1 MRSCRAFATL
11 GLALIL
17 CVFLAACGGGSKPA
31 PPVPPAIFE
40 SSLPNGAVNV
50 PYSAAVHVTNGTGT
64 SPFTWSITS
73 GSLPAGLS
81 LDSGT
86 GAITGTPTTIVNATF
101 TVQVTD
107 AKSLTGSKTL
117 SINIRGAVSI
127 TPPTLPGGTVGTPY
141 LATLT
146 ATGGVLPY
154 TWSVSS
160 GSLPAG
166 LTLTTNADSTATISG
181 TPTTLGTSTFSIQV
195 ADAEPP
201 PATGTSGPL
210 SVYIEGSL
218 TITTTSLPAGNV
230 AIFYDSQLMATGGQT
245 PYTWSITSGTLP
257 PGLSLTPSTGM
268 ISGTPTTTG
277 SYPITV
283 QVTDA
288 DSNTASANLSITITG
303 KLQGTFAFSF
313 NGFNNGQPFYTAG
326 SFTGDGAG
334 NLRGV
339 LDQNGLG
346 APGVITK
353 SPFTGTYSIGS
364 SGLGT
369 LTFTIP
375 ALGVT
380 YTYDFAASLTGDTK
394 FILADSTHPQIYGSG
409 VIKAQSLASLTGLT
423 SLSGNY
429 AMGFFGVDPTGN
441 RSAGAG
447 AFEAD
452 SSGNLT
458 RGVEDTN
465 DNGTVH
471 SQTAF
476 TGSWALDANFATT
489 GRGTA
494 TLNVGANARHYAF
507 YVVNPKS
514 ELSEVQTDPVS
525 GGASLS
531 LVSVLKQLQGSV
543 NGSFSDRSLNSSTVM
558 ELNGVSSTGPDV
570 QLGVSQ
576 FDGAGHI
583 TLFQTDENNAGM
595 HTVNT
600 FTGGT
605 YNVPSGSTNG
615 RTTVAGLGTF
625 QPVFYLVNA
634 NRGFFIGTDSS
645 VTQGSFE
652 AQAGAPFSLP
662 SFLQS
667 YAGGTIQP
675 VSTSV
680 TNETDSTTIPAP
692 GGTMVVTYDVSG
704 PAGQLI
710 DQMLSSTYAL
720 GDDPGGT
727 GMNTTGKLILTAVG
741 SPVPTAIVYMINE
754 VPNPTGGGAID
765 RTNNKWASI
774 NIATPSGAADP
785 NSRLTVVQSTH
796 Q

>member
-1 MRSCRAFATL
+1 MRSDKAFAAL
-11 GLALIL
+11 GFALIL

-31 PPVPPAIFE
+31 PARSPVIFE

-50 PYSAAVHVTNGTGT
+50 PYNATVHVTQGTGT
-64 SPFTWSITS
+64 SPFTWSIIS
-73 GSLPAGLS
+73 GNLPVGLS
-81 LDSGT
+81 LNSGT
-86 GAITGTPTTIVNATF
+86 GAITGTPTAIGNVSF

-107 AKSLTGSKTL
+107 AKSLTGTKNL

-127 TPPTLPGGTVGTPY
+127 TPASLPGGAVSIPY
-141 LATLT
+141 NATLT

-160 GSLPAG
+160 GTLPAG

-181 TPTTLGTSTFSIQV
+181 TPTLLGTSTFTIQV
-195 ADAEPP
+195 ADAEIP

-210 SVYIEGSL
+210 SIAIEGSL
-218 TITTTSLPAGNV
+218 TITTTSLPGGNV
-230 AIFYDSQLMATGGQT
+230 AFFYDSQLMATGGKT

-257 PGLSLTPSTGM
+257 PGLSLTPSTGV

-313 NGFNNGQPFYTAG
+313 NGLDNGQPFYTAG

-353 SPFTGTYSIGS
+353 APFTGTYSIGS

-380 YTYDFAASLTGDTK
+380 YTYDFAPSLTGDTK

-447 AFEAD
+447 FFKAD

-458 RGVEDTN
+458 SGIEDTN

-494 TLNVGANARHYAF
+494 TLNVGATARHYAF
-507 YVVNPKS
+507 YVVNPKN
-514 ELSEVQTDPVS
+514 ELIEVQTDPVS

-531 LVSVLKQLQGSV
+531 LVSVLKALTNVTGGGGF
-543 NGSFSDRSLNSSTVM
+543 NNLLLNNSAVM
-558 ELNGVSSTGPDV
+558 ELTGYTGGSSPLPEVS
-570 QLGVSQ
+570 LGVST
-576 FDGAGHI
+576 FDGKGNI
-583 TLFQTDENNAGM
+583 TLFQTDENKGG
-595 HTVNT
+595 TYTENT
-600 FTGGT
+600 FTGT
-605 YNVPSGSTNG
+605 YNVETTTG
-615 RTTVAGLGTF
+615 RVTVAGLGTGR
-625 QPVFYLVNA
+625 QPVWYLVSPNQ
-634 NRGFFIGTDSS
+634 GFVIGTDSS

-652 AQAGAPFSLP
+652 PQSGAPFSLRQ
-662 SFLQS
+662 FLLS

-675 VSTSV
+675 VLAGV
-680 TNETDSTTIPAP
+680 TNEVDSTIIPAP
-692 GGTMVVTYDVSG
+692 GGTIVITYDTSG
-704 PAGQLI
+704 SGGP
-710 DQMLSSTYAL
+710 QMDLPPLSLMYAL
-720 GDDPGGT
+720 DPTNGA
-727 GMNTTGKLILTAVG
+727 TTGRFILTPLPG
-741 SPVPTAIVYMINE
+741 SAGPMEIVYMITAAA
-754 VPNPTGGGAID
+754 TGSTGSTD
-765 RTNNKWASI
+765 LSKNKWASI
-774 NIATPSGAADP
+774 NITSASGAPDP
-785 NSRLTVVQSTH
+785 NPRLTVVQSTH